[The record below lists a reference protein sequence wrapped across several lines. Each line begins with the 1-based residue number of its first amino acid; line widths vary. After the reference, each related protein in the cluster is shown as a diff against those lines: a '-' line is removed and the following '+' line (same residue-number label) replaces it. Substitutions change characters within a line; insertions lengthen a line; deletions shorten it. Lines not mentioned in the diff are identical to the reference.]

1 VPPRAAP
8 LPLEDRRSALISA
21 TEPLL
26 ERYGRDVST
35 RQIAEAAGVA
45 EGTIFRAF
53 ATKDELID
61 AVVDEVFDDARTRSA
76 ITAIDRSLPLAERLV
91 AAVTVLQDRTRR
103 VFTLF
108 HALRLR
114 PGWAGGNGGDQGEDP
129 PAHDTLHARQRH
141 DHEQMELVLLDLI
154 GPDATHLRVS
164 PGEAVTVL
172 RGAVFALTHPLL
184 GDERLARP
192 DRIVDLVLHGVGR
205 DLPRDLTQDLT
216 LNEDS
221 PC

>member
-1 VPPRAAP
+1 M
-8 LPLEDRRSALISA
+8 PLEDRRSALISA

-61 AVVDEVFDDARTRSA
+61 AVVEEVFDEHSTRDA
-76 ITAIDRSLPLAERLV
+76 ILAIDPDLPLHQRLV
-91 AAVTVLQDRTRR
+91 AAVTILQDRTRR
-103 VFTLF
+103 VFALF

-114 PGWAGGNGGDQGEDP
+114 PGWAGASPEDRP
-129 PAHDTLHARQRH
+129 GHEALHARRR
-141 DHEQMELVLLDLI
+141 HEQEQVELVLLELI
-154 GPDATHLRVS
+154 GPDAASLRV
-164 PGEAVTVL
+164 PPLDAVTVL
-172 RGAVFALTHPLL
+172 RANVFALTHPLL
-184 GDERLARP
+184 GDERLSHP
-192 DRIVDLVLHGVGR
+192 ERIVDLVLHGIAR
-205 DLPRDLTQDLT
+205 PTSPTQE
-216 LNEDS
+216 N

>member
-1 VPPRAAP
+1 M
-8 LPLEDRRSALISA
+8 PLEDRRSALISA

-61 AVVDEVFDDARTRSA
+61 AVMEEVFDEARTRAA
-76 ITAIDRSLPLAERLV
+76 ITAIDPALPLPERLV
-91 AAVTVLQDRTRR
+91 AAVTVLQHRTRR
-103 VFTLF
+103 VFALF

-114 PGWAGGNGGDQGEDP
+114 PGWAGGSGDSEGEP
-129 PAHDTLHARQRH
+129 SQHETLHARQRQ
-141 DHEQMELVLLDLI
+141 DRELMELVLLDLI
-154 GPDATHLRVS
+154 GPDAPDLRVS

-205 DLPRDLTQDLT
+205 DRPRDLPRDLSP
-216 LNEDS
+216 NEDTT
-221 PC
+221 C

>member
-1 VPPRAAP
+1 M
-8 LPLEDRRSALISA
+8 PLEDRRLALITA

-61 AVVDEVFDDARTRSA
+61 AVVDEVLDEARTRTA
-76 ITAIDRSLPLAERLV
+76 IGAIDRTLPLSERLV

-103 VFTLF
+103 VFALF

-114 PGWAGGNGGDQGEDP
+114 PGWAGGKGEDP
-129 PAHDTLHARQRH
+129 AAHDSLHARRRH
-141 DHEQMELVLLDLI
+141 DQEQMELVLLDLI
-154 GPDATHLRVS
+154 GPDAARLRVS
-164 PGEAVTVL
+164 PGEAVTVV
-172 RGAVFALTHPLL
+172 RAMVFALTHPLL
-184 GDERLARP
+184 GDEQLSRP
-192 DRIVDLVLHGVGR
+192 ERIVDLVLHGVGR
-205 DLPRDLTQDLT
+205 DLPP
-216 LNEDS
+216 NEDDL
-221 PC
+221 C

>member
-1 VPPRAAP
+1 M
-8 LPLEDRRSALISA
+8 PLEDRRAALISA

-61 AVVDEVFDDARTRSA
+61 AVVDEVLDERRTRDA
-76 ITAIDRSLPLAERLV
+76 IAAIDRALPLPR
-91 AAVTVLQDRTRR
+91 AARR
-103 VFTLF
+103 RGDGAAGPDPPGV
-108 HALRLR
+108 R
-114 PGWAGGNGGDQGEDP
+114 PVPRAPAAARAGPAASGEDR
-129 PAHDTLHARQRH
+129 PAHETLHARQRH
-141 DHEQMELVLLDLI
+141 DQEQLELVLLDLI
-154 GPDATHLRVS
+154 GPDAARLRVS

-172 RGAVFALTHPLL
+172 RATVFALTHPLL

-192 DRIVDLVLHGVGR
+192 DRIVDLVLHGVVR
-205 DLPRDLTQDLT
+205 HTPP
-216 LNEDS
+216 NED
-221 PC
+221 PAC

>member
-1 VPPRAAP
+1 MPV
-8 LPLEDRRSALISA
+8 EDRRAALISA

-61 AVVDEVFDDARTRSA
+61 AVVDEVFDEARTRDA
-76 ITAIDRSLPLAERLV
+76 IAAIDRSLPLPERLV
-91 AAVTVLQDRTRR
+91 LATTVLQDRVRR
-103 VFTLF
+103 VFALF

-114 PGWAGGNGGDQGEDP
+114 PGWAGSAGEDR
-129 PAHDTLHARQRH
+129 PAHESLHARQRH

-154 GPDATHLRVS
+154 GPDAERLRVS
-164 PGEAVTVL
+164 PLEAVVVL
-172 RGAVFALTHPLL
+172 RSNVFALTHPLL

-192 DRIVDLVLHGVGR
+192 ERIVDLVLHGIGPAAP
-205 DLPRDLTQDLT
+205 LP
-216 LNEDS
+216 EDVT
-221 PC
+221 C

>member
-1 VPPRAAP
+1 M
-8 LPLEDRRSALISA
+8 PLEDRRLALISA

-61 AVVDEVFDDARTRSA
+61 AVVDEVFDEARTR
-76 ITAIDRSLPLAERLV
+76 TAIAAIDPALPLTERLV
-91 AAVTVLQDRTRR
+91 AAVTVLQHRTRR
-103 VFTLF
+103 VFALF

-114 PGWAGGNGGDQGEDP
+114 PGWAGGNGEDP
-129 PAHDTLHARQRH
+129 PAHDTLHDRQRH

-154 GPDATHLRVS
+154 GPDAAHLRVS
-164 PGEAVTVL
+164 PGETVTFL
-172 RGAVFALTHPLL
+172 RGTVFALTHPLL
-184 GDERLARP
+184 GDEQLSRP
-192 DRIVDLVLHGVGR
+192 ECIVDLVLHGVGKI
-205 DLPRDLTQDLT
+205 
-216 LNEDS
+216 EDVT
-221 PC
+221 C

>member
-1 VPPRAAP
+1 MSTHSYSSRVPRATP
-8 LPLEDRRSALISA
+8 LPLEDRRAALISA

-61 AVVDEVFDDARTRSA
+61 AVVDEVFDEARTRGA
-76 ITAIDRSLPLAERLV
+76 IAAIDPSLPLPERLL

-103 VFTLF
+103 VFALF

-114 PGWAGGNGGDQGEDP
+114 PGWAGGKGEDP
-129 PAHDTLHARQRH
+129 AAHETLLARRRQ
-141 DHEQMELVLLDLI
+141 DQEQLELQLLDLVA
-154 GPDATHLRVS
+154 PDVACLRVP
-164 PGEAVTVL
+164 PGEAVTML
-172 RGAVFALTHPLL
+172 RATVFALTHPLL
-184 GDERLARP
+184 GDEHLARP
-192 DRIVDLVLHGVGR
+192 DRIVDLVLHGVAR
-205 DLPRDLTQDLT
+205 DAPPK
-216 LNEDS
+216 EA
-221 PC
+221 PAC

>member
-1 VPPRAAP
+1 MPRATP
-8 LPLEDRRSALISA
+8 LPLEDRRAALVAA

-61 AVVDEVFDDARTRSA
+61 AVVDEVFDEARARTA
-76 ITAIDRSLPLAERLV
+76 IAAIDRSLPLPERLL

-103 VFTLF
+103 VFALF

-114 PGWAGGNGGDQGEDP
+114 PGWARSDGEDP
-129 PAHDTLHARQRH
+129 PAHDSLHARQRH
-141 DHEQMELVLLDLI
+141 DHEQLELVLLDLI
-154 GPDATHLRVS
+154 GPDADLLRVS

-172 RGAVFALTHPLL
+172 RGTVFALTHPLL

-192 DRIVDLVLHGVGR
+192 DRIVDLVLHGVARDTPHTEGR
-205 DLPRDLTQDLT
+205 T
-216 LNEDS
+216 
-221 PC
+221 C

>member
-1 VPPRAAP
+1 MT
-8 LPLEDRRSALISA
+8 LEDRRAALISA

-61 AVVDEVFDDARTRSA
+61 AVIEEVFDEQRTRDA
-76 ITAIDRSLPLAERLV
+76 ILAIDRGLPLTERLV
-91 AAVTVLQDRTRR
+91 RAVTILQDRTRR
-103 VFTLF
+103 VFALF

-114 PGWAGGNGGDQGEDP
+114 PGWGRHDGDDP
-129 PAHDTLHARQRH
+129 PAHESLHAKQQH
-141 DHEQMELVLLDLI
+141 DRDLLELVLVDLI
-154 GPDATHLRVS
+154 GADAQELRFPPLES
-164 PGEAVTVL
+164 VTAL
-172 RGAVFALTHPLL
+172 RAAVFALTHPLL

-192 DRIVDLVLHGVGR
+192 DRIVDLVLHGIAR
-205 DLPRDLTQDLT
+205 DSSGTTQET
-216 LNEDS
+216 T
-221 PC
+221 C

>member
-1 VPPRAAP
+1 MPRATP
-8 LPLEDRRSALISA
+8 MPLEDRRSALILA

-61 AVVDEVFDDARTRSA
+61 AVVEEVFDEHSTRDAILA
-76 ITAIDRSLPLAERLV
+76 VDPALPLHQRLV
-91 AAVTVLQDRTRR
+91 AAVTILQDRTRR
-103 VFTLF
+103 VFALF

-114 PGWAGGNGGDQGEDP
+114 PGWAGAGPDDR
-129 PAHDTLHARQRH
+129 PAHEALHARRH
-141 DHEQMELVLLDLI
+141 HEQKQVELALLDLI
-154 GPDATHLRVS
+154 GSDAASLRV
-164 PGEAVTVL
+164 PALDAVTVL
-172 RGAVFALTHPLL
+172 RANVFALTHPLL
-184 GDERLARP
+184 GDERLSRP
-192 DRIVDLVLHGVGR
+192 DRIVDLVLHGVSR
-205 DLPRDLTQDLT
+205 ATPPT
-216 LNEDS
+216 EDA

>member
-1 VPPRAAP
+1 MPRATP
-8 LPLEDRRSALISA
+8 MPLEDRRSALISA

-61 AVVDEVFDDARTRSA
+61 AVVDEVFDEARTRDA
-76 ITAIDRSLPLAERLV
+76 IAAIDRSLPLAERLI
-91 AAVTVLQDRTRR
+91 AAVTVLQHRTRR
-103 VFTLF
+103 VFALF

-114 PGWAGGNGGDQGEDP
+114 PGWAGGSGEDP

-154 GPDATHLRVS
+154 GPDSARLRVS
-164 PGEAVTVL
+164 PGEAVTLL
-172 RGAVFALTHPLL
+172 RGTVFSLTHPLL
-184 GDERLARP
+184 GDERLSHP
-192 DRIVDLVLHGVGR
+192 DRIVDLVLHGVAKNQE
-205 DLPRDLTQDLT
+205 TT
-216 LNEDS
+216 
-221 PC
+221 C

>member
-1 VPPRAAP
+1 M
-8 LPLEDRRSALISA
+8 PLEDRRSALISA

-61 AVVDEVFDDARTRSA
+61 AVVDEVFDEARTRRA
-76 ITAIDRSLPLAERLV
+76 IAAIDRTLPLVERLV
-91 AAVTVLQDRTRR
+91 AAATILQDRTRR
-103 VFTLF
+103 VFALF

-114 PGWAGGNGGDQGEDP
+114 PGWAGGNGEDP
-129 PAHDTLHARQRH
+129 PAHDARLARQRH
-141 DHEQMELVLLDLI
+141 DHEQIELVLLDLI
-154 GPDATHLRVS
+154 GPDAARLRVS
-164 PGEAVTVL
+164 PGEAVTLL
-172 RGAVFALTHPLL
+172 RGTVFALTHPLL
-184 GDERLARP
+184 GDDRLSQP
-192 DRIVDLVLHGVGR
+192 KRIVDLVLHGVGR
-205 DLPRDLTQDLT
+205 DTPLT
-216 LNEDS
+216 EDP

>member
-1 VPPRAAP
+1 MPRATP
-8 LPLEDRRSALISA
+8 MPLEDRRHALISA

-26 ERYGRDVST
+26 ERFGRDVST

-53 ATKDELID
+53 ATKDELVD
-61 AVVDEVFDDARTRSA
+61 AVIEEVLDEARVRAA
-76 ITAIDRSLPLAERLV
+76 IAAIDRSLPLSERLV

-103 VFTLF
+103 VFALF

-114 PGWAGGNGGDQGEDP
+114 PGWADGNKDDP
-129 PAHDTLHARQRH
+129 PAHDTLHARQRR

-154 GPDATHLRVS
+154 GPDADRLRVS
-164 PGEAVTVL
+164 PGEVVTLL
-172 RGAVFALTHPLL
+172 RGTVFALTHPLL

-192 DRIVDLVLHGVGR
+192 DRIVDLVLHGVAR
-205 DLPRDLTQDLT
+205 DTPP
-216 LNEDS
+216 NED
-221 PC
+221 PAC

>member
-1 VPPRAAP
+1 M
-8 LPLEDRRSALISA
+8 PLEDRRAALVSA

-53 ATKDELID
+53 ATKEELID
-61 AVVDEVFDDARTRSA
+61 AVVDEVFDEARTRAA
-76 ITAIDRSLPLAERLV
+76 IVAVDRSLPLPERLL

-103 VFTLF
+103 VFALF

-114 PGWAGGNGGDQGEDP
+114 PGWAGSDEGDESGHD
-129 PAHDTLHARQRH
+129 AHHARQRA
-141 DHEQMELVLLDLI
+141 DRAQLELVLLDLI
-154 GPDATHLRVS
+154 GADANRLRV
-164 PGEAVTVL
+164 PPTDAVTLL

-184 GDERLARP
+184 GSEQLARP
-192 DRIVDLVLHGVGR
+192 ERIVDLVLHGVA
-205 DLPRDLTQDLT
+205 LPASCDPQRHPVKEPL
-216 LNEDS
+216 
-221 PC
+221 C

>member
-1 VPPRAAP
+1 MS
-8 LPLEDRRSALISA
+8 LEDRRAALVSA

-61 AVVDEVFDDARTRSA
+61 AVVDEVFDEARTRRA
-76 ITAIDRSLPLAERLV
+76 IAAIDRSLPLAERLI

-103 VFTLF
+103 VFALF

-114 PGWAGGNGGDQGEDP
+114 PGWAGGNGEDP
-129 PAHDTLHARQRH
+129 PAHETLLARQRH
-141 DHEQMELVLLDLI
+141 DHEQLELVLLDLI
-154 GPDATHLRVS
+154 GADAARLRVS
-164 PGEAVTVL
+164 ADEAVTVL
-172 RGAVFALTHPLL
+172 RATVFALTHPLL
-184 GDERLARP
+184 GDERLSRP
-192 DRIVDLVLHGVGR
+192 DRIVDLVLHGVGK
-205 DLPRDLTQDLT
+205 TKET
-216 LNEDS
+216 

>member
-1 VPPRAAP
+1 VPRATP
-8 LPLEDRRSALISA
+8 LPLEDRRAALISA

-61 AVVDEVFDDARTRSA
+61 AVVAEVFDEARTRAA
-76 ITAIDRSLPLAERLV
+76 IAAVDPALPLVERLLE
-91 AAVTVLQDRTRR
+91 AVTILQHRTRR
-103 VFTLF
+103 VFALF

-114 PGWAGGNGGDQGEDP
+114 PGWAGGTGEDP
-129 PAHDTLHARQRH
+129 PAHDTLLARQRH

-154 GPDATHLRVS
+154 GPDADRLRVS
-164 PGEAVTVL
+164 PLEAVTVL
-172 RGAVFALTHPLL
+172 RAAVFALTHPLL
-184 GDERLARP
+184 GDEQLARP
-192 DRIVDLVLHGVGR
+192 ERIVDLVLHGVAR
-205 DLPRDLTQDLT
+205 DPAPTRE
-216 LNEDS
+216 N

>member
-1 VPPRAAP
+1 M
-8 LPLEDRRSALISA
+8 PLEDRRSALISA

-26 ERYGRDVST
+26 ERFGRDVST

-53 ATKDELID
+53 ATKDELVD
-61 AVVDEVFDDARTRSA
+61 AVIEEVLDEARTRSA
-76 ITAIDRSLPLAERLV
+76 IAAIDTTLPLPERLV

-103 VFTLF
+103 VFALF

-114 PGWAGGNGGDQGEDP
+114 PGWATGKNEDP
-129 PAHDTLHARQRH
+129 PAHESLHARQRH

-154 GPDATHLRVS
+154 GPDTSRLRLS
-164 PGEAVTVL
+164 PGETVTVL

-192 DRIVDLVLHGVGR
+192 DRIVDLVLHGVMKSEE
-205 DLPRDLTQDLT
+205 T
-216 LNEDS
+216 

>member
-1 VPPRAAP
+1 M
-8 LPLEDRRSALISA
+8 PLEDRRAALISA

-61 AVVDEVFDDARTRSA
+61 AVVDEVPDERRTRDA
-76 ITAIDRSLPLAERLV
+76 IAAVDRSLPFAERLV
-91 AAVTVLQDRTRR
+91 EAVTVLQDRTRR
-103 VFTLF
+103 VFALF

-114 PGWAGGNGGDQGEDP
+114 PGWARGSGADP
-129 PAHDTLHARQRH
+129 PAHETLIARQRH
-141 DHEQMELVLLDLI
+141 DQEQLELVLLDLI
-154 GPDATHLRVS
+154 DPDAARLRVS
-164 PGEAVTVL
+164 PHEAVTVL
-172 RGAVFALTHPLL
+172 RAAVFALTHPLL
-184 GDERLARP
+184 GDERLAQP

-205 DLPRDLTQDLT
+205 HTPP
-216 LNEDS
+216 NED
-221 PC
+221 PAC

>member
-1 VPPRAAP
+1 MLCVVPRATP
-8 LPLEDRRSALISA
+8 LPLEDRRAALIAA

-61 AVVDEVFDDARTRSA
+61 AVVDEVFDEARTRTA
-76 ITAIDRSLPLAERLV
+76 IDAIDRSLPLPERLL
-91 AAVTVLQDRTRR
+91 AAVTVLQHRTRR
-103 VFTLF
+103 VFALF

-114 PGWAGGNGGDQGEDP
+114 PGWAGGNGEGP
-129 PAHDTLHARQRH
+129 PGHDTLHARQRH
-141 DHEQMELVLLDLI
+141 DHEQLELVLLDLI
-154 GPDATHLRVS
+154 GPDADRLRVS

-172 RGAVFALTHPLL
+172 RGTVFALTHPLL

-192 DRIVDLVLHGVGR
+192 DRIVDLVLHGIGR
-205 DLPRDLTQDLT
+205 DEPHTEGPT
-216 LNEDS
+216 
-221 PC
+221 C

>member
-1 VPPRAAP
+1 MPRATP
-8 LPLEDRRSALISA
+8 LPLEDRRAALVAA

-61 AVVDEVFDDARTRSA
+61 AVVDEVFDEARTRTA
-76 ITAIDRSLPLAERLV
+76 IDAIDRSLPLTERLL

-103 VFTLF
+103 VFALF

-114 PGWAGGNGGDQGEDP
+114 PGWTGGNGEDP

-141 DHEQMELVLLDLI
+141 DHEQLELVLLDQI
-154 GPDATHLRVS
+154 GPDADRLRVS

-172 RGAVFALTHPLL
+172 RGTVFALTHPLL

-192 DRIVDLVLHGVGR
+192 DRIVDLVLHGIGR
-205 DLPRDLTQDLT
+205 DEPQTADPQTDEPHT
-216 LNEDS
+216 EG
-221 PC
+221 PTC

>member
-1 VPPRAAP
+1 MPPRAAP
-8 LPLEDRRSALISA
+8 LPLEDRRSALITA

-26 ERYGRDVST
+26 ERYGRHVST

-114 PGWAGGNGGDQGEDP
+114 PGWAVGNGEDP

-154 GPDATHLRVS
+154 GPDAARLRVS

-205 DLPRDLTQDLT
+205 DLPRDLP
-216 LNEDS
+216 LNEDL